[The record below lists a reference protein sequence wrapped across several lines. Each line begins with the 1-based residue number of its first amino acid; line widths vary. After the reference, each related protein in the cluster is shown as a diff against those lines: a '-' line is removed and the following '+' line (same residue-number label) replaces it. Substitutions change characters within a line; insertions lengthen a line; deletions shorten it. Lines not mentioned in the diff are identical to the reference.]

1 MYLFYLISNFFTIGR
16 NKKMKILV
24 INAGSSSLKYQLI
37 DMETEKVMAKGLCE
51 RIGID
56 GHLKHSPLVGG
67 KPVFNEDIPLPTHS
81 EAIAAVIDKL
91 TSAEYGVVSSMK
103 EIDAVGHRVVHGG
116 EKFASSVL
124 INDEVMKTLDECT
137 PFAPLHNPANITGIN
152 ACKAVMGDVPMVA
165 VFDTAFHQTMPGKAY
180 MYAVPYE
187 YYEKDGVR
195 RYGFHGTSHRYVSK
209 RCAELMGR
217 PIEELKII
225 SCHMGNGSSICAI
238 DHGKCVD
245 TSMGFTPLVG
255 LPMGTR
261 CGDLDPGVM
270 QYIMHK
276 YNIDIDEML
285 TILNKKSGV
294 QGISGVSSDF
304 RDLDKAAAEGNKR
317 AALALEMFHYW
328 VAKVVGSYVAAMNGV
343 DAIVYTAGVGENSA
357 DTRKAIS
364 GYFGYLGVKIDDA
377 ANSKR
382 GEDVMISTPDSKVK
396 VFVIPTNEELVI
408 ARDTCE
414 IVSK

>member
-1 MYLFYLISNFFTIGR
+1 
-16 NKKMKILV
+16 MKILV

-37 DMETEKVMAKGLCE
+37 DMETENVMAKGLCE

-56 GHLKHSPLVGG
+56 GHLKHSPLVGD
-67 KPVFNEDIPLPTHS
+67 KPVFNEDVPMPTHA

-91 TSAEYGVVSSMK
+91 TSPEYGVVASMK

-116 EKFASSVL
+116 EKFASSVK
-124 INDEVMKTLDECT
+124 IDDAVMAAIEECI

-187 YYEKDGVR
+187 YYQNDGIR
-195 RYGFHGTSHRYVSK
+195 RYGFHGTSHRYVSS
-209 RCAELMGR
+209 RCAELMGK

-238 DHGKCVD
+238 DGGKCLD

-261 CGDLDPGVM
+261 CGDLDAGVI
-270 QYIMHK
+270 QFIMNK
-276 YNIDIDEML
+276 YNMNIDEML
-285 TILNKKSGV
+285 NILNKKSGV
-294 QGISGVSSDF
+294 LGVSGVSSDF
-304 RDLDKAAAEGNKR
+304 RDLDNAAADGNER
-317 AALALEMFHYW
+317 AALALDMFHYW
-328 VAKVVGSYVAAMNGV
+328 VAKVAGSYAAAMNGV
-343 DAIVYTAGVGENSA
+343 DAIVFTAGIGENSKE
-357 DTRKAIS
+357 TRAEIVK
-364 GYFGYLGVKIDDA
+364 YFGYLGVKLDEES
-377 ANSKR
+377 NKKR
-382 GEDVMISTPDSKVK
+382 GEDVMISTADSKVK

-408 ARDTCE
+408 ARDTRD
-414 IVSK
+414 IVG

>member
-1 MYLFYLISNFFTIGR
+1 
-16 NKKMKILV
+16 MKVLV

-37 DMETEKVMAKGLCE
+37 DMETEQVMAKGLCE

-56 GHLKHSPLVGG
+56 GHLKHTPLCGD
-67 KPVFNEDIPLPTHS
+67 KPVYNEDIPLPTHA

-124 INDEVMKTLDECT
+124 ITDEVMKAIEECT

-165 VFDTAFHQTMPGKAY
+165 VFDTAFHQSMPSKAY
-180 MYAVPYE
+180 MYALPYE
-187 YYEKDGVR
+187 YSKNDGIR
-195 RYGFHGTSHRYVSK
+195 RYGFHGTSHRYVSG
-209 RCAELMGR
+209 RCAELMGK

-225 SCHMGNGSSICAI
+225 SCHMGNGSSIAAVKY
-238 DHGKCVD
+238 GKSVD
-245 TSMGFTPLVG
+245 TSMGFTPLSG

-261 CGDLDPGVM
+261 GGDVDAGAL
-270 QYIMHK
+270 QFIMNK
-276 YNIDIDEML
+276 YGFTIDEML
-285 TILNKKSGV
+285 NIMNKKSGV
-294 QGISGVSSDF
+294 LGISGVSSDF
-304 RDLDKAAAEGNKR
+304 RDLDNASADGNKR
-317 AALALEMFHYW
+317 ASLALEMFQYW
-328 VAKVVGSYVAAMNGV
+328 VAKVAGSYAAAMNGV
-343 DAIVYTAGVGENSA
+343 DAIVFTAGVGENSA
-357 DTRKAIS
+357 ATRKAIAE
-364 GYFGYLGVKIDDA
+364 YFGYLGVEIDDA
-377 ANSKR
+377 ANAKR

-408 ARDTCE
+408 ARDTKD
-414 IVSK
+414 IVG

>member
-1 MYLFYLISNFFTIGR
+1 
-16 NKKMKILV
+16 MKILV

-37 DMETEKVMAKGLCE
+37 DMENETLLAKGLCE

-67 KPVFNEDIPLPTHS
+67 KPVFNEDLPMPTHA

-91 TSAEYGVVSSMK
+91 TSAEYGVVASMK

-116 EKFASSVL
+116 EKFACSVK
-124 INDEVMKTLDECT
+124 IDDAVMAALDECT

-165 VFDTAFHQTMPGKAY
+165 VFDTAFHQTMPSKAY

-187 YYEKDGVR
+187 YYENDGVR
-195 RYGFHGTSHRYVSK
+195 RYGFHGTSHRYVSS
-209 RCAELMGR
+209 RCAELMGK

-225 SCHMGNGSSICAI
+225 SCHLGNGSSLAAI
-238 DHGKCVD
+238 KNGKCVD

-270 QYIMHK
+270 QYLMAK
-276 YNIDIDEML
+276 YDMDIDKML
-285 TILNKKSGV
+285 NILNKKSGV
-294 QGISGVSSDF
+294 QGISGISSDF
-304 RDLDKAAAEGNKR
+304 RDLEKGATEGNER
-317 AALALEMFHYW
+317 AKLALEMFSYW
-328 VAKVVGSYVAAMNGV
+328 VAKVAGSYAAAMNGV
-343 DAIVYTAGVGENSA
+343 DAIIFTAGVGENGP
-357 DTRKAIS
+357 DTRKAVLD
-364 GYFGYLGVKIDDA
+364 YLAFLGIEVDA
-377 ANSKR
+377 AANAKR
-382 GEDVMISTPDSKVK
+382 GEDIMISTADSKVK
-396 VFVIPTNEELVI
+396 AFVIPTNEELVI
-408 ARDTCE
+408 ARDTAE
-414 IVSK
+414 IVG

>member
-1 MYLFYLISNFFTIGR
+1 
-16 NKKMKILV
+16 MKILV

-37 DMETEKVMAKGLCE
+37 DMETEEVLAKGLCE

-67 KPVFNEDIPLPTHS
+67 KPVFNEDLPMPTHS
-81 EAIAAVIDKL
+81 EAIAAVIEKL
-91 TSAEYGVVSSMK
+91 TSPEYGVVSSMS

-116 EKFASSVL
+116 EKFASSVR
-124 INDEVMKTLDECT
+124 IDDSVMAALEECI

-187 YYEKDGVR
+187 YYQNDGIR
-195 RYGFHGTSHRYVSK
+195 RYGFHGTSHRYVSA
-209 RCAELMGR
+209 RCAELMGK
-217 PIEELKII
+217 PIEDLKII
-225 SCHMGNGSSICAI
+225 TCHMGNGSSIAAI

-261 CGDLDPGVM
+261 CGDLDAGVIQFLM
-270 QYIMHK
+270 NK
-276 YNIDIDEML
+276 YGYSIDEML
-285 TILNKKSGV
+285 NILNKKSGV
-294 QGISGVSSDF
+294 LGISGVSSDF
-304 RDLDKAAAEGNKR
+304 RDLDNAAEAGNER
-317 AALALEMFHYW
+317 ARLALDMFEYW
-328 VAKVVGSYVAAMNGV
+328 VAKVAGSYVAAMNGV
-343 DAIVYTAGVGENSA
+343 DAIVFTAGVGENSKG
-357 DTRKAIS
+357 TRAGIAK
-364 GYFGYLGVKIDDA
+364 YFGYLGVEIDEA

-408 ARDTCE
+408 ARDTRD
-414 IVSK
+414 IVG